1 MLYIDLQ
8 YTNRLGTYLRNFK
21 QKDQYLFNASCPVCG
36 DSTTKKTK
44 ARLYIYRQ
52 KTGMFVRCHKCG
64 YSTNLGNLIKY
75 VDPNLYSEYVFERYK
90 SSPKKHNDHI
100 KVEEAFPILTENKP
114 PQILLEDDV
123 LSKLKRLDTLSET
136 HAAVKYARKRKI
148 PEEYF
153 NLLYYTPRFFKY
165 VNENIKHQFPKLE
178 QDHPRFIIPYFNAFG
193 KCFALQGR
201 SFGKEEP
208 RYYTIKIDDTEEKIY
223 GLDRVDYSKPI
234 LITEGPIDSLFLPN
248 ALAVSGSSFDT
259 QTIKQILTNAT
270 IVADNEPR
278 HFDILKI
285 LEGNINKGYRV
296 CMFPDSFPYK
306 DINEAIM
313 GGMTSKEILGIIT
326 DNTYS
331 GLEAKLRF
339 TTYKKV

>member
-8 YTNRLGTYLRNFK
+8 YTNRLSPYLRNFK
-21 QKDQYLFNASCPVCG
+21 QKDQYLFNSSCPICG

-52 KTGMFVRCHKCG
+52 KTGMFVKCHKCG

-75 VDPNLYSEYVFERYK
+75 LDSSLYSEYVFERYK
-90 SSPKKHNDHI
+90 ANPKPHNDHVKI
-100 KVEEAFPILTENKP
+100 DEAFPNLKP
-114 PQILLEDDV
+114 VNLELLEDNV
-123 LSKLKRLDTLSET
+123 LSKLKRLDKLADT

-148 PEEYF
+148 PEHYF
-153 NLLYYTPRFFKY
+153 NQLYYTPKFFKY

-178 QDHPRFIIPYFNAFG
+178 QDHPRLIIPYFNAFG

-201 SFGKEEP
+201 AFGKEQP
-208 RYYTIKIDDTEEKIY
+208 KYYTIKVDESEEKIY

-248 ALAVSGSSFDT
+248 AIAVSGSSFDSP
-259 QTIKQILTNAT
+259 TIKQILTNAT

-278 HFDILKI
+278 HPEILKI
-285 LEGNINKGYRV
+285 LESNINKGYKV
-296 CMFPDSFPYK
+296 CMFPDTFPYK
-306 DINEAIM
+306 DINEAIL
-313 GGMTSKEILGIIT
+313 GGLTSEEIT
-326 DNTYS
+326 DIINNYTYS
-331 GLEAKLRF
+331 GLEAKLRLVI
-339 TTYKKV
+339 YRKI